1 VSALLQ
7 NCRRAIGPASAAAAW
22 LLCSAPAFA
31 HVSLPSQV
39 GTANQNQV
47 ITFAVGHGCEGKD
60 TVRVEVSLP
69 ESVTSARAVAN
80 AAFDDLQVVA
90 NDAGVPTKVI
100 WEKADARAA
109 DDTYSQL
116 GLRIKVPDAPFT
128 TLYFPAIQTCRG
140 SDGSEAKTE
149 WVVLPSPGQPESDY
163 PAPSLTILPAHG
175 KGWNKFTTPN
185 QLTDLTVFDDAE
197 IVWVGDA
204 AYSSNPTTTELI
216 ASESGV
222 TALSG
227 EIPAGSEIWVK
238 Y

>member
-1 VSALLQ
+1 VSAFLR
-7 NCRRAIGPASAAAAW
+7 NSKRATGLASAAAAW

-31 HVSLPSQV
+31 HVSMTQV
-39 GTANQNQV
+39 GYANQNQIV
-47 ITFAVGHGCEGKD
+47 TFSVGHGCEGKD

-69 ESVTSARAVAN
+69 ETVTSARVLASASWNDPQLVT
-80 AAFDDLQVVA
+80 

-100 WEKADARAA
+100 WEKSTARET
-109 DDTYSQL
+109 DDGYYQL
-116 GLRIKVPDAPFT
+116 NLRIKVPDASFT

-140 SDGSEAKTE
+140 SDGVEAKTE
-149 WVVLPSPGQPESDY
+149 WVELPTEGQPEGEY
-163 PAPSLTILPAHG
+163 PAPALTILPAHG

-204 AYSSNPTTTELI
+204 AYSSNSTTAEQI
-216 ASESGV
+216 AAESGV
-222 TALSG
+222 TVLS